1 MKHIVEY
8 RFSEC
13 GWGGYVSYDGF
24 DTIEE
29 AKEEINN
36 INSKNTSK
44 AVPNTYTV
52 ASYCGVK
59 DVVPKGYDY

>member
-8 RFSEC
+8 RFSER
-13 GWGGYVSYDGF
+13 GWGGDVWYNGF
-24 DTIEE
+24 NTIEE
-29 AKEEINN
+29 AKEEVNN

-44 AVPNTYTV
+44 VVPNTYTV